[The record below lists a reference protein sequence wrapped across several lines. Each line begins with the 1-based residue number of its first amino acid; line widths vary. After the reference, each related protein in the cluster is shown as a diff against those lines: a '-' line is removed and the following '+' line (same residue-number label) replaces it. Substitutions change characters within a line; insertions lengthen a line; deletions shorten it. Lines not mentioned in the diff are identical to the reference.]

1 MHDHITNVATA
12 LHQAIEIK
20 DRKLI
25 KSYRRSLK
33 AVILLMKE
41 FATQTVQAQRWDP
54 SLVAEFM
61 QDVDGSNVTL
71 MHLDLKTLTMWANSC
86 AEQGKQVMYLASEA
100 CELLT
105 TDNWTLEDCDEFM
118 DELDEKLKKLKDLF
132 KQFSTDKLNL
142 AMRREA
148 VKLQNNV
155 NAEVTRAGK
164 IVQRLITIHE
174 AGVASDDKQ
183 HDESSRPEMGAIGG
197 LVDASDGSGR
207 YVCLAQEPETP
218 WP

>member
-1 MHDHITNVATA
+1 
-12 LHQAIEIK
+12 
-20 DRKLI
+20 
-25 KSYRRSLK
+25 
-33 AVILLMKE
+33 
-41 FATQTVQAQRWDP
+41 
-54 SLVAEFM
+54 
-61 QDVDGSNVTL
+61 
-71 MHLDLKTLTMWANSC
+71 
-86 AEQGKQVMYLASEA
+86 
-100 CELLT
+100 
-105 TDNWTLEDCDEFM
+105 M

-148 VKLQNNV
+148 VKLQNNL

-174 AGVASDDKQ
+174 AGVASDDEQ